1 MRQVARRVP
10 SAPRIKADP
19 APSRWAY
26 RLHRLWM
33 TPYFRVFVRKGLPT
47 LAVVVALG
55 LYFTNDARQST
66 IVNGLMGLRTQFEQ
80 RPEFRVGLISVEGA
94 SIDLA
99 EAIRGKL
106 GLRLPLSSF
115 DIDLDAARVR
125 VESLDAVASAVVRV
139 RAGGILHVDVTER
152 VPVIVWRM
160 GIGLELLDATG
171 HRVAGLAARSDR
183 PDLPLIA
190 GDGAAK
196 AADEALA
203 IYAAAAPILA
213 RVRGLVRV
221 GDRRWDV
228 LLDRDQRI
236 LLPAINPVQAV
247 ERLIALD
254 EVQDLMARDILTVDL
269 RNERRPVLRLSP
281 FALEMLRQGRGI
293 TPVETKL

>member
-1 MRQVARRVP
+1 MQSVRARLKR
-10 SAPRIKADP
+10 DP

-26 RLHRLWM
+26 RMHRMWL
-33 TPYFRVFVRKGLPT
+33 TPYFRVMMRKGLPT
-47 LAVVVALG
+47 LVIVVALG
-55 LYFTNDARQST
+55 LYFTNDARQT
-66 IVNGLMGLRTQFEQ
+66 AMVNGLVGLRTQFEQ
-80 RPEFRVGLISVEGA
+80 RPEFRVGLISVDGA

-99 EAIRGKL
+99 EAIRGKI
-106 GLRLPLSSF
+106 GLNLPMSSF
-115 DIDLDAARVR
+115 DIDLDAARAR

-139 RAGGILHVDVTER
+139 RAGGILHVEITER
-152 VPVIVWRM
+152 VPVIVWRT
-160 GIGLELLDATG
+160 GDAIDLLDATG

-190 GDGAAK
+190 GDGADQ

-203 IYAAAAPILA
+203 VYAAAGPILP
-213 RVRGLVRV
+213 RVRGLVRM
-221 GDRRWDV
+221 GDRRWDI

-236 LLPAINPVQAV
+236 LLPADNPVQAV

-254 EVQDLMARDILTVDL
+254 QVQDLMARDILTVDL